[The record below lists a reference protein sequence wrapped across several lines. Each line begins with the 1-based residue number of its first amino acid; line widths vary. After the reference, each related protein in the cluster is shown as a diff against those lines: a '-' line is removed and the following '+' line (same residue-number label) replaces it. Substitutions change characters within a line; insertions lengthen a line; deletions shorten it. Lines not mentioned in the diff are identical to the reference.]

1 MTTTAH
7 APAHGTAHPPGHA
20 HAPHRNYLMI
30 WGILV
35 VLLGVSVAGPIL
47 APKLGPAIGRWVML
61 VTAFGVAI
69 VKAYMVAKNFMHL
82 DIEKPIVHWIL
93 AVALALMVLLYGALA
108 PDVQKGAGQGWKKDA
123 GFHHSFTTSKPRE
136 PGHHE
141 GSAEP
146 ARDGAGAPEQ
156 KEHDKP

>member
-20 HAPHRNYLMI
+20 HAPHRNYVKI
-30 WGILV
+30 WAILLGLLV
-35 VLLGVSVAGPIL
+35 VSVVGPMLGI
-47 APKLGPAIGRWVML
+47 RWVML

-82 DIEKPIVHWIL
+82 DIEKPIVHWLL

-108 PDVQKGAGQGWKKDA
+108 PDVQKGEGQGWKKDA